1 MNIDIKKFLDYILRQ
16 KKYSLNTYK
25 NYEIDIMEFFSY
37 LKEEKKIIKMF
48 PMIL

>member
-25 NYEIDIMEFFSY
+25 NYEIDIMESSR
-37 LKEEKKIIKMF
+37 
-48 PMIL
+48 MIRREAL

>member
-25 NYEIDIMEFFSY
+25 QKYDYPGQLGVALDNGDSSY
-37 LKEEKKIIKMF
+37 SQS
-48 PMIL
+48 